1 MKMGEVK
8 ALLDTTSLSNL
19 RSLEERLHL
28 FAGNVD
34 SNVGLLRRAIQTNR
48 EAFVSVMN
56 EQRDL
61 NNTRFAAATRDLEKI
76 AIALAEMESGLQTEK
91 SEAKMRDEQLAQGL
105 NELSATNY
113 AAVAGAAGQASGARA
128 LEVWELGQRLKQAE
142 N

>member
-34 SNVGLLRRAIQTNR
+34 SNGGLLRRAIQTNR

-61 NNTRFAAATRDLEKI
+61 NNTRFAAATRDL
-76 AIALAEMESGLQTEK
+76 
-91 SEAKMRDEQLAQGL
+91 
-105 NELSATNY
+105 AT
-113 AAVAGAAGQASGARA
+113 
-128 LEVWELGQRLKQAE
+128 
-142 N
+142 

>member
-48 EAFVSVMN
+48 GEFDELASFIV
-56 EQRDL
+56 L
-61 NNTRFAAATRDLEKI
+61 II
-76 AIALAEMESGLQTEK
+76 AYLA
-91 SEAKMRDEQLAQGL
+91 R
-105 NELSATNY
+105 
-113 AAVAGAAGQASGARA
+113 R
-128 LEVWELGQRLKQAE
+128 VWRC
-142 N
+142 